1 MGWPPRDIAVD
12 IRPAKI
18 WGISVS
24 EVTDSLVLRRIVGAR
39 ATAPGLT
46 DPAAAEAAA
55 EFEVFAG
62 LLLEAAQREL
72 VLRRLG
78 EALAL
83 TSRQVNTL
91 EQRLLPQVR
100 SQITF
105 TRRAIEEREREEYL
119 RLRRLLR
126 KRLHRRIDQLGEDD
140 EMVLLS

>member
-1 MGWPPRDIAVD
+1 M
-12 IRPAKI
+12 
-18 WGISVS
+18 
-24 EVTDSLVLRRIVGAR
+24 
-39 ATAPGLT
+39 
-46 DPAAAEAAA
+46 
-55 EFEVFAG
+55 
-62 LLLEAAQREL
+62 
-72 VLRRLG
+72 LRRLG

-105 TRRAIEEREREEYL
+105 TRRALEEREREEYL

-126 KRLHRRIDQLGEDD
+126 KRLHRRIDQLGEAE